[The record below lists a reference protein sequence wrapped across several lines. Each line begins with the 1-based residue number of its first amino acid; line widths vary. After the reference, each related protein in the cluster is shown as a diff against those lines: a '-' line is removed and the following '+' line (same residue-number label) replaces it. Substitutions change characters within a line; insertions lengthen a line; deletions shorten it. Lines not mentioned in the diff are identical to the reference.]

1 MMVRTQI
8 QLTQQQAR
16 RLKELAKKR
25 GVSMAEL
32 IREGVEK
39 VLDAPEAADLEE
51 RKRRALAIVG
61 IASDVP
67 DLGVNHDEYLDE
79 AYSA

>member
-1 MMVRTQI
+1 MVRTQI
-8 QLTQQQAR
+8 QLTEEQSQT
-16 RLKELAKKR
+16 LKAIAQER

-39 VLDAPEAADLEE
+39 LLDSPEAADLEE

-61 IASDVP
+61 IAKDVP
-67 DLGVNHDEYLDE
+67 DLGLNHDKYLAE
-79 AYSA
+79 AYEA